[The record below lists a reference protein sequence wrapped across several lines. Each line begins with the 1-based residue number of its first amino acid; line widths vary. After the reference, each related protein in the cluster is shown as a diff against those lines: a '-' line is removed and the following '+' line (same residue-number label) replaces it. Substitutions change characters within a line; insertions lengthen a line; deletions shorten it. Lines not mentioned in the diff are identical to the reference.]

1 MSSMSTSPW
10 ISQYDP
16 GVAPDLEFE
25 SATVPE
31 LVAKALETYADRTAL
46 VFKNTS
52 ITYGELAQRIERFA
66 TALSRLG
73 VEPGV
78 SVAVHLPNLPQTVVA
93 YQAALRLGA
102 RVVLTNPMY
111 TGREIVHQWNDAGCE
126 VAVTADFLFDRVIQ
140 PIRGELQLRE
150 IVITSIP
157 DVLPAPA
164 RWIAP
169 LVLRRQNPPLWA
181 KVRAE
186 DHVHRYRE
194 LERRTPR
201 RAPAPVTDLD
211 EIAVLQYTGGTTGLS
226 KGAMLTHR
234 NLSSNL
240 QQGAAWFSSS
250 IKPGEQA
257 VMLACL
263 PLFHSFG
270 MTVTMNWGLSA
281 GMKLVLIPNPRD
293 IRSLL
298 SAIEEHRVTFFPAV
312 PAMFN
317 AINQHARSNPC
328 DLSSLRVCVS
338 GSAPIATDVMERFE
352 ELSGAPIVE
361 GYGLSE
367 TSPVTHCNP
376 VGGRRRAGWVGLPV
390 QGTEARIADPEDS
403 SVDLSPGEE
412 GELLI
417 RGPQVMLGYHG
428 QPAETE
434 NVLRDG
440 WFSTG
445 DLAVMNED
453 GFFKIVG
460 RKKDMINC
468 SGFKVFPDEIDDVLM
483 SHEDITE
490 AATIGVPHAK
500 RGETVRSYVV
510 QREGAQLDEEQ
521 VKAWC
526 KERLAP
532 YKMPREVRFIDEL
545 PKSSVLKVLRREL
558 RDQAAAELAS
568 EGG

>member
-240 QQGAAWFSSS
+240 QQG
-250 IKPGEQA
+250 
-257 VMLACL
+257 CL
-263 PLFHSFG
+263 LYTSPS
-270 MTVTMNWGLSA
+270 
-281 GMKLVLIPNPRD
+281 PRD
-293 IRSLL
+293 KRQSRMPS
-298 SAIEEHRVTFFPAV
+298 SA
-312 PAMFN
+312 
-317 AINQHARSNPC
+317 
-328 DLSSLRVCVS
+328 
-338 GSAPIATDVMERFE
+338 
-352 ELSGAPIVE
+352 
-361 GYGLSE
+361 
-367 TSPVTHCNP
+367 
-376 VGGRRRAGWVGLPV
+376 
-390 QGTEARIADPEDS
+390 
-403 SVDLSPGEE
+403 
-412 GELLI
+412 
-417 RGPQVMLGYHG
+417 
-428 QPAETE
+428 
-434 NVLRDG
+434 
-440 WFSTG
+440 
-445 DLAVMNED
+445 
-453 GFFKIVG
+453 
-460 RKKDMINC
+460 
-468 SGFKVFPDEIDDVLM
+468 
-483 SHEDITE
+483 
-490 AATIGVPHAK
+490 
-500 RGETVRSYVV
+500 
-510 QREGAQLDEEQ
+510 
-521 VKAWC
+521 
-526 KERLAP
+526 
-532 YKMPREVRFIDEL
+532 
-545 PKSSVLKVLRREL
+545 
-558 RDQAAAELAS
+558 
-568 EGG
+568 